1 MNETLTIKLSSELK
15 AALEDLAEQEG
26 LAINNLANQALID
39 YLLTHRFR
47 NLRARLIN
55 QTERPYT
62 DEDIFEIVS

>member
-1 MNETLTIKLSSELK
+1 MHETLTIKLSSELK

-26 LAINNLANQALID
+26 LAINNLANQALAD
-39 YLLTHRFR
+39 YLFTHRFR
-47 NLRARLIN
+47 NLRVRLIN